1 MNFVLWLFKMIK
13 LIPDPTFEALVKLTV
28 PGLADPVIVPM
39 TFRHMSIEDADKWFK
54 LYEKKISFEGLSK
67 IIVSWKGV
75 MDEEGKDVPY
85 SKKVLEI
92 FLQNSRA
99 APTEIVIAWIREL
112 NESRI
117 KN

>member
-39 TFRHMSIEDADKWFK
+39 TFRHMSTDKVAEWFK
-54 LYEKKISFEGLSK
+54 RNDKKESSEGLHE
-67 IIVSWKGV
+67 IIERWNGV
-75 MDEEGKDVPY
+75 MGADGKDVPY
-85 SKKVLEI
+85 SKSALEI
-92 FLQNSRA
+92 LLKNYRA
-99 APTEIVIAWIREL
+99 ATMEIIIAWQQGL